1 MGKFRTTKDLKLI
14 NLCNIPQ
21 PSFWMKNENDWQTF
35 LFLKQFHDEIS
46 KPISTD
52 KSELEYIP
60 TQAFSEY
67 LRFIQRAKDGSHFD
81 GIIYKSSLVGTDNIV
96 LFYDDKT
103 SANILEL
110 ISVEKIC

>member
-1 MGKFRTTKDLKLI
+1 MKSKD
-14 NLCNIPQ
+14 
-21 PSFWMKNENDWQTF
+21 DWQAF
-35 LFLKQFHDEIS
+35 LFLKLFHNEIS
-46 KPISTD
+46 KPISAD

-110 ISVEKIC
+110 ISVEEKICKI